1 MPGHL
6 PWLHPIR
13 LSPRGAAFL
22 PQAVLRPD
30 LPVGGRL
37 LHFSEAWTH
46 ITSDPWV
53 LNIVREGYVIPFLRN
68 PPLSS
73 TPIDLSSNHPLI
85 PEALTKLL
93 EKGAVERV
101 SNPDSPGFYSRLF
114 LVPKKNGA
122 WRPIIDLSTLN
133 SFIDVQSFKM
143 ETTSSIRAS
152 IQPGDWAV
160 SLDLT
165 DAYFHVPIHP
175 KSRKYLRFCAG
186 NEVFQ
191 FRVLPFG
198 ISTAPRVFTKL
209 MVTVA
214 AHLRLKGS
222 ILLQYFD
229 DWLLHQADRERLLK
243 DLASS
248 WSEIASLG
256 LLLNDEKSDLVPAQD
271 FTFVGMNFLTSCNRV
286 RVPPPRVEA
295 LITLVR
301 HVQAQTQIQARSF
314 LSLIGVLNAAAEYV
328 QLGRLHLRPIQIY
341 LHSLWKPGRD
351 SLAAW
356 VPILPSL
363 QPLLQ
368 WWLDEDQFRTGVPL
382 VPPTP
387 SLFLITDASLSGWGA
402 HLEPLGLM
410 TSGSWSPMESQLHIN
425 NLELR
430 AVRLAIT
437 HFRDQ
442 IRNCCVLVS
451 TDNTTVVS
459 YILKQ
464 GGTHSTSLFRESLLL
479 FEDCQA
485 LDVTVLAKHLPGR
498 LNVLADGLSR
508 RQQILPSEWTLQQEV
523 ANQIFWE
530 LGQPMVDLFATRHNH
545 RLPLYVSPVLD
556 PAAWAVDALSL
567 DWNLLVAYA
576 FPPFILIPQVLRKI
590 RNAECHVLLVAP
602 LWPQRSWFSDLLYLL
617 WDYPR
622 ALPRRTDLLFQ
633 RNQVLHSTPD
643 MFQLHVW
650 PLSGLP
656 SERNAFRLGLP
667 PSSPRLEET
676 PPLQSTT
683 LSGGSLPIGVV
694 LDKLIHSVPLC
705 DE

>member
-1 MPGHL
+1 
-6 PWLHPIR
+6 
-13 LSPRGAAFL
+13 
-22 PQAVLRPD
+22 
-30 LPVGGRL
+30 
-37 LHFSEAWTH
+37 
-46 ITSDPWV
+46 
-53 LNIVREGYVIPFLRN
+53 VRKGYVIPFLRN
-68 PPLSS
+68 PPLSP
-73 TPIDLSSNHPLI
+73 TPIDLSSNHPSI
-85 PEALTKLL
+85 PEALVKLL

-101 SNPDSPGFYSRLF
+101 SNPDTPGFYSRLF
-114 LVPKKNGA
+114 LVPKKNGT

-160 SLDLT
+160 SMDLT

-175 KSRKYLRFCAG
+175 KSRKFLRFCAG

-209 MVTVA
+209 MATVA

-229 DWLLHQADRERLLK
+229 DWLLHQSDRNRLLR
-243 DLASS
+243 DLAAS

-256 LLLNDEKSDLVPAQD
+256 LLLNVEKSDLVPAQD
-271 FTFVGMNFLTSCNRV
+271 FTFVGMNFLTYCNRV

-295 LITLVR
+295 LLTLVR
-301 HVQAQTQIQARSF
+301 HFQAQTQVQARKF
-314 LSLIGVLNAAAEYV
+314 LSLLGTLNAAAEYV
-328 QLGRLHLRPIQIY
+328 QLGRLHLRPIQFY
-341 LHSLWKPGRD
+341 LQDLWKPNHEPGN
-351 SLAAW
+351 LAAW

-363 QPLLQ
+363 LPLLQ
-368 WWLDEDQFRTGVPL
+368 WWLDEDRFREGVPL

-387 SLFLITDASLSGWGA
+387 TLFLITDASQSGWGA

-410 TSGSWSPMESQLHIN
+410 TSGLWSPLELQFHIN

-430 AVRLAIT
+430 TVRLAIS
-437 HFRDQ
+437 HFQDQ
-442 IRNCCVLVS
+442 IRDHCVLVS
-451 TDNTTVVS
+451 SDNTTVVS

-479 FEDCQA
+479 FEECQS
-485 LDVTVLAKHLPGR
+485 LNVTILAKHLPGR

-508 RQQILPSEWTLQQEV
+508 QHQILPSEWTLQQEV
-523 ANQIFWE
+523 VNQIFCE

-567 DWNLLVAYA
+567 DWSRLEAYA

-590 RNAECHVLLVAP
+590 RNAECRVLLVAP
-602 LWPQRSWFSDLLYLL
+602 LWPQRSWFSDLLDLL
-617 WDYPR
+617 RDFPR
-622 ALPRRTDLLFQ
+622 ILPRRPDLLFQ
-633 RNQVLHSTPD
+633 KGRVLHATPD

-650 PLSGLP
+650 PLSGMP
-656 SERNAFRLGLP
+656 SERNAFRQGLP
-667 PSSPRLEET
+667 NSSPRLEET
-676 PPLQSTT
+676 PPLSSTT
-683 LSGGSLPIGVV
+683 LSGGFSQIGVIQ
-694 LDKLIHSVPLC
+694 DKLIHSVPL
-705 DE
+705 